1 MYKDKDGNYPI
12 PTPYDVS
19 GSAHWRN
26 KADNAL
32 TVWRDFNED
41 SQIVELHVQKVRFK
55 EVGSTGMAELAY
67 NGVTGMYSDLDKAH
81 KEIPTV
87 FKDNQIQP
95 RGTQF

>member
-1 MYKDKDGNYPI
+1 M
-12 PTPYDVS
+12 
-19 GSAHWRN
+19 
-26 KADNAL
+26 
-32 TVWRDFNED
+32 
-41 SQIVELHVQKVRFK
+41 QKVRFK